1 MQELRRIPA
10 PSHCQAWS
18 QRDIAMEDRSNRVA
32 TDRGE
37 RAESITSLQSGIVVS
52 IAPGTS
58 AERAT

>member
-1 MQELRRIPA
+1 
-10 PSHCQAWS
+10 
-18 QRDIAMEDRSNRVA
+18 MEDRSNRVA